1 LVARYEQWD
10 RWLKQGRPKVFWLTG
25 FFNPQGF
32 ITAMRQEISRR
43 HAGWALDDVVVYNTV
58 TKMEA
63 EDVKD
68 SPPEGIYIQ
77 GLFLDGCAWS
87 KKENKLVDS
96 APKQLFAPLPVLHLN
111 GVLKTNDKYDYA
123 VYVCPLYISKK
134 RSDALLVLPL
144 KLRIV
149 RTLHARILVR
159 IETTHILCRRT
170 SHLNGSFEEYACC
183 ARKINTPTFRHSR
196 SFDKVLDLNKTT
208 IDNKNYR

>member
-1 LVARYEQWD
+1 
-10 RWLKQGRPKVFWLTG
+10 
-25 FFNPQGF
+25 
-32 ITAMRQEISRR
+32 MRQEISRK
-43 HAGWALDDVVVYNTV
+43 HQGWALDDVVVYNTV

-123 VYVCPLYISKK
+123 TYVCPLYISKK
-134 RSDALLVLPL
+134 RTDQLLVLPL

-149 RTLHARILVR
+149 SALLVCF
-159 IETTHILCRRT
+159 IFQVD
-170 SHLNGSFEEYACC
+170 LNNFVAGGQA
-183 ARKINTPTFRHSR
+183 IQMDHSR
-196 SFDKVLDLNKTT
+196 SMLAVLERLVHLLLGLRTNF
-208 IDNKNYR
+208 